1 MDHQSRRL
9 NKEHMNMS
17 NQFKLTKLGFMKSGA
32 GAGLIAGFGLFS
44 SFFGIDQ
51 WLDLP
56 IGTFYKTIGLT
67 MGLDQFAAIAAGFM
81 AHMGTAA
88 LIGSMYVLASS
99 KWRFFQLVTVPKAI
113 MTGVLTAMIVFTF
126 VFIPIHMFIMSPILE
141 VQLVPTDYAD
151 YSLEEQNGLATI
163 LYNSK
168 VITIALTLHIVFG
181 AIMGLMSGIFLHD
194 EYEKVP
200 RKRGIF

>member
-1 MDHQSRRL
+1 
-9 NKEHMNMS
+9 MS
-17 NQFKLTKLGFMKSGA
+17 VTQPKLTKLGFMKAGT

-56 IGTFYKTIGLT
+56 VGTFYKTIGLT
-67 MGLDQFAAIAAGFM
+67 MGLDQFSAIASGFL
-81 AHMGTAA
+81 AHMGTAS
-88 LIGSMYVLASS
+88 LIGAMYVLASS

-113 MTGVLTAMIVFTF
+113 MTGVLTDMIVFAF
-126 VFIPIHMFIMSPILE
+126 VFVPIHMFVMSPILE
-141 VQLVPTDYAD
+141 VQLVPTDN
-151 YSLEEQNGLATI
+151 YSFDEQNGLATV
-163 LYNSK
+163 LYDSK
-168 VITIALTLHIVFG
+168 VLYIAMILHIVYG
-181 AIMGLMSGIFLHD
+181 AILGLMSGFFLHD

>member
-1 MDHQSRRL
+1 
-9 NKEHMNMS
+9 MS
-17 NQFKLTKLGFMKSGA
+17 FTQPDLTKLGFMKTGT

-56 IGTFYKTIGLT
+56 VGTFYKTIGLT
-67 MGLDQFAAIAAGFM
+67 MGLDQLPAIAAGLF

-88 LIGSMYVLASS
+88 LIGAMYVLASS

-126 VFIPIHMFIMSPILE
+126 VFVPIHLFVMSPILE
-141 VQLVPTDYAD
+141 VQLVPTEN
-151 YSLEEQNGLATI
+151 YSYDEQNGLATV

-168 VITIALTLHIVFG
+168 VITIAMTLHIVFG
-181 AIMGLMSGIFLHD
+181 AIMGLMAGIFLHD
-194 EYEKVP
+194 QYEKVP
-200 RKRGIF
+200 RKMGIF